1 LAFVCELELVFATGV
16 DGIGVGI
23 GFGFCGAT
31 AVGLC
36 ARVRD
41 E

>member
-1 LAFVCELELVFATGV
+1 MAFVCELELVFATGV

-31 AVGLC
+31 VGLC